1 MGAFDPAV
9 GAGLP
14 FRFLSTAVYSG
25 VHDPVLDQ
33 MMDAAASSTDK
44 SKRAQQY
51 ADIAKYISDHAYAPF
66 LFGAVTGAVA
76 LKSVHGPGLTSN
88 IPLPGG
94 FPAPDWDEAWIGK
107 G

>member
-25 VHDPVLDQ
+25 VHDTVLDQ
-33 MMDAAASSTDK
+33 MMDEAATSTDK
-44 SKRAQQY
+44 SKRGQHY
-51 ADIAKYISDHAYAPF
+51 AEIGKYISDQAYAPF

-76 LKSVHGPGLTSN
+76 LKSVHGPGLTTN
-88 IPLPGG
+88 IPLPAG
-94 FPAPDWDEAWIGK
+94 FPAPAWDEAWIGK